1 MCVEKITGSYDIAK
15 IILGCSLP
23 ECYEFVYVIVALVIG
38 IVFVACIFAPFW
50 FVYKLFDQ
58 VKKVT
63 QVIQFLINFIV
74 GIFEL
79 ALSLK
84 FELFGHQVSVM
95 SIQLAAI
102 VMILFVSF
110 YKNETPGVLRM
121 TKKRFSGKE
130 NKKDKKNDYTPKHTK
145 KPYEPRHG
153 KE

>member
-1 MCVEKITGSYDIAK
+1 M
-15 IILGCSLP
+15 
-23 ECYEFVYVIVALVIG
+23 
-38 IVFVACIFAPFW
+38 
-50 FVYKLFDQ
+50 
-58 VKKVT
+58 T

-130 NKKDKKNDYTPKHTK
+130 NKKDKKKHKKHDYTPKHSK